1 MSSHFPVSPNEDAR
15 LSVLK
20 EMSILDTVEE
30 QKFDDLTGLT
40 SKIFDV
46 PTVTIS
52 LVDETRQWFKSHHGL
67 AVCETER
74 GIAFCNYTVL
84 SDEILEVTDPFAD
97 ERFRDNPLVT
107 GEFHLRYYCGAPII
121 IKGQTIGALCLLD
134 YAPRPALSQDQRD
147 ILTALAKITADTI
160 LNRHLL
166 QKSTVLLTGL
176 LNSDQD

>member
-1 MSSHFPVSPNEDAR
+1 MSASFPISEHESSR

-20 EMSILDTVEE
+20 EMSILDTIEE
-30 QKFDDLTGLT
+30 SKFDDITALTAM
-40 SKIFDV
+40 IFEV

-67 AVCETER
+67 SVCETER
-74 GIAFCNYTVL
+74 GVAFCNYTVL
-84 SDEILEVTDPFAD
+84 SDEILEVTNPMAD
-97 ERFRDNPLVT
+97 DRFRDNPLVT
-107 GEFHLRYYCGAPII
+107 GDFHLRYYCGAPII

-134 YAPRPALSQDQRD
+134 YSDRQALSDTKRD
-147 ILTALAKITADTI
+147 ILKGLAKITADAI

-176 LNSDQD
+176 LTSDDA